1 MWLKDSS
8 IGRKLIMSITGAAL
22 ILFLLFH
29 GTMNVVAIISP
40 KGYNMICEF
49 LGANWY
55 ALVATVGLAVLVV
68 LHIIYAFYL
77 SVLNYR
83 ARGRDRYAVNKKQ
96 EGVEWSSKNMLVL
109 GVIVLLGIG
118 LHLYNFWYKMQWTEI
133 HHMIDSTV
141 DASRA
146 TDGIGYIREL
156 FACPVHSLI
165 YLVWL
170 CALWFHL
177 THGFWSAF
185 HTLGWNNDIWMK
197 RLKVISYVISS
208 LIVLMFAAVVVY
220 YYGVSLGAGC
230 ATACC
235 GA

>member
-68 LHIIYAFYL
+68 LHILYAFYL

-96 EGVEWSSKNMLVL
+96 DGVEWASKNMLVL
-109 GVIVLLGIG
+109 GVIVLLGIA
-118 LHLYNFWYKMQWTEI
+118 LHLYNFWYKM
-133 HHMIDSTV
+133 
-141 DASRA
+141 
-146 TDGIGYIREL
+146 
-156 FACPVHSLI
+156 
-165 YLVWL
+165 
-170 CALWFHL
+170 
-177 THGFWSAF
+177 
-185 HTLGWNNDIWMK
+185 
-197 RLKVISYVISS
+197 
-208 LIVLMFAAVVVY
+208 
-220 YYGVSLGAGC
+220 
-230 ATACC
+230 
-235 GA
+235 

>member
-68 LHIIYAFYL
+68 LHILYAFYL

-96 EGVEWSSKNMLVL
+96 DGVEWASKN
-109 GVIVLLGIG
+109 
-118 LHLYNFWYKMQWTEI
+118 KI

-156 FACPVHSLI
+156 FACPVYSLI

-197 RLKVISYVISS
+197 RLKVISYVIAT